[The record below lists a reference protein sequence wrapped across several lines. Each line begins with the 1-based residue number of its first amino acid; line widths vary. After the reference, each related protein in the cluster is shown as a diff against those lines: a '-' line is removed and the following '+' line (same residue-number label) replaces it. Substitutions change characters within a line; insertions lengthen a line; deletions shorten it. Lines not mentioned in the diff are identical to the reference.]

1 MRLYAGFMARPE
13 NHQTSVC
20 KLNFVG
26 GKSYA
31 VSLPIEVI
39 KQLQWQKGDTLI
51 VRRKADQIVIEKQEQ
66 D

>member
-1 MRLYAGFMARPE
+1 MARPE
-13 NHQTSVC
+13 NHQTSVR

-39 KQLQWQKGDTLI
+39 KQLKWQKGDTLI
-51 VRRKADQIVIEKQEQ
+51 VRRKADQIVIEKQE
-66 D
+66 